1 MGWFSQA
8 RVFFAEV
15 RESKKRENKEEK
27 IDKDDL
33 EYVSSASEAQLLNVS
48 QGASFLI
55 FLAVLCTAAIIGWSL
70 VMQIDEV
77 AKSQGK
83 VIPSRQVQV
92 IQTPEGG
99 IVKEIKV
106 IEGQAVKKNDILM
119 IVDDVYAKSDMDA
132 NTKAYNQLL
141 ARYVALNA
149 LIKNK
154 RVLNFPKELQPYL
167 EIMQQERDRFNAEN
181 DRVITKIKEIEFQ
194 TEQKRKEYEDAISKR
209 DYLKKDYV
217 MAKQEVDLNKP
228 LVRSGAVSKV
238 AFLHLRQ
245 QSNSAEKEYKKAENN
260 IFQAKSALNESNQK
274 RESFLKEVK
283 SGYEKDR
290 NDVKAKLDSMNS
302 KGVSLKEKL
311 AHTIIKSPV
320 HGIVKKID
328 INTIGGVLRPGEEI
342 MQIVPSDDKL
352 LIEVKIKPK
361 DIGFISIGQKA
372 KVKITAFDYSSYGG
386 LEGEVMFLSADT
398 ITDKKGNSFYL
409 ARIKTKT
416 NFITD
421 KKGKKHTIIPGMKTE
436 VDIILDQKSILTY
449 ILKPMLK

>member
-1 MGWFSQA
+1 
-8 RVFFAEV
+8 
-15 RESKKRENKEEK
+15 
-27 IDKDDL
+27 
-33 EYVSSASEAQLLNVS
+33 
-48 QGASFLI
+48 
-55 FLAVLCTAAIIGWSL
+55 
-70 VMQIDEV
+70 
-77 AKSQGK
+77 
-83 VIPSRQVQV
+83 
-92 IQTPEGG
+92 
-99 IVKEIKV
+99 
-106 IEGQAVKKNDILM
+106 
-119 IVDDVYAKSDMDA
+119 
-132 NTKAYNQLL
+132 
-141 ARYVALNA
+141 
-149 LIKNK
+149 
-154 RVLNFPKELQPYL
+154 
-167 EIMQQERDRFNAEN
+167 
-181 DRVITKIKEIEFQ
+181 
-194 TEQKRKEYEDAISKR
+194 
-209 DYLKKDYV
+209 
-217 MAKQEVDLNKP
+217 
-228 LVRSGAVSKV
+228 
-238 AFLHLRQ
+238 
-245 QSNSAEKEYKKAENN
+245 
-260 IFQAKSALNESNQK
+260 
-274 RESFLKEVK
+274 
-283 SGYEKDR
+283 
-290 NDVKAKLDSMNS
+290 MNS